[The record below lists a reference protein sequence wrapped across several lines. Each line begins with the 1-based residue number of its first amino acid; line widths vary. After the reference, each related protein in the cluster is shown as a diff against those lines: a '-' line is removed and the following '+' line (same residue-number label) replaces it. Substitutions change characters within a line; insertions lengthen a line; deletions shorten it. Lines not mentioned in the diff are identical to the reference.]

1 MPRIAYVTLRLPKS
15 LFVEVDELVLEGT
28 MGFRSRAEFVADA
41 IRRRL
46 ENLGFSRSGK
56 RRKKE

>member
-46 ENLGFSRSGK
+46 EDLGFARTGK
-56 RRKKE
+56 KRKRE